1 MSVVQAQTNMRP
13 GELCAHGVIQFMK
26 NLGTKKI
33 IARMASWPE
42 EDQEELA
49 EIAREIEARRS
60 GVYTATAG
68 ELRALDEAER
78 SGIASQ
84 EEVEAA
90 FRSFRRR

>member
-1 MSVVQAQTNMRP
+1 MSPAIKQ
-13 GELCAHGVIQFMK
+13 
-26 NLGTKKI
+26 I
-33 IARMASWPE
+33 IERVASWPE

-60 GVYTATAG
+60 GVYKATAD
-68 ELRALDEAER
+68 ELRAIDEAER
-78 SGIASQ
+78 SGIATD